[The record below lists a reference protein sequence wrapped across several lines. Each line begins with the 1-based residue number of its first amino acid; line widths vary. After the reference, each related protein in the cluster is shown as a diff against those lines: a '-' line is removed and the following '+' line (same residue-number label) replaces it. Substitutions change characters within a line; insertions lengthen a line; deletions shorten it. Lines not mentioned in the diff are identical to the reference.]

1 MDSSRG
7 VLVIR
12 ENLLTDGAQ
21 GLCRSRLPM
30 LILCVRFQP
39 GRLLIRVRSCE
50 AGDCMTD
57 EESEAVVAAFAPSRR
72 RVSSGPCAA

>member
-1 MDSSRG
+1 MDVILREPIRLKLRSSV
-7 VLVIR
+7 VL
-12 ENLLTDGAQ
+12 D
-21 GLCRSRLPM
+21 LPM